1 MTHLKKKSRQQVFT
15 YDFPTAEFKNK
26 EIIVLVKLGLAHL
39 SSEHRE

>member
-15 YDFPTAEFKNK
+15 YDFPEFKNK